1 MALSK
6 GPFIYY
12 VGTFRSRRIP
22 VSIARTVKWA
32 NLNIVRNEKKK
43 NLSKAHTGLN
53 LKFVRNKKIFFQYHS
68 RPFWTKSGNDGN
80 FNIILFVRLN
90 HLK

>member
-1 MALSK
+1 MFRPVIHFGRTPLSYIGIYLRQRPMALSK

-43 NLSKAHTGLN
+43 
-53 LKFVRNKKIFFQYHS
+53 IFQKHIQ
-68 RPFWTKSGNDGN
+68 G
-80 FNIILFVRLN
+80 
-90 HLK
+90 